1 MRRGLQAVEPMA
13 FYIGK
18 FRGEGEKLPRILDEK

>member
-1 MRRGLQAVEPMA
+1 MRRGLQAVESMD

-18 FRGEGEKLPRILDEK
+18 FRGEVEKLPRILDEK